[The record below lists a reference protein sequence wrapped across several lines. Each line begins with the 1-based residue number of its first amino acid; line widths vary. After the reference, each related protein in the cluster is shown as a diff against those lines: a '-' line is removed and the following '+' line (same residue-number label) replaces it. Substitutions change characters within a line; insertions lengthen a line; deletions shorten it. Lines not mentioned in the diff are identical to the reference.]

1 MRLRGGDVWIMSALG
16 RLNPIGIVQDPDMEQ
31 VPHRALDT
39 EVQQLPPARL
49 TLTAPETAV
58 MQFTETTLRAFAGQE
73 ITIDFANLHSEL
85 HNAVFLK
92 ADTDVPAFG
101 QALDQYM
108 TDPNSVETEYIPP
121 ARQGDVLGSTGV
133 IEQHQSTS
141 FTLATAGRRRVPVLV
156 HGARTLGHY
165 AGRVARNW
173 RARLAAKRCRLDVD
187 WE

>member
-1 MRLRGGDVWIMSALG
+1 
-16 RLNPIGIVQDPDMEQ
+16 MEQ
-31 VPHRALDT
+31 AAPAPDT

-92 ADTDVPAFG
+92 ADTDVPVFG

-108 TDPNSVETEYIPP
+108 TDPNSVDTEYIPP

-133 IEQHQSTS
+133 IEQHQSAS
-141 FTLATAGRRRVPVLV
+141 FTLGPLEEGVYPFLCTVP
-156 HGARTLGHY
+156 GALGY
-165 AGRVARNW
+165 NAGRVCTL
-173 RARLAAKRCRLDVD
+173 RARLTCRATMPAGRGLEAIRRPAALCT
-187 WE
+187 WPAA